1 MAADKKKVERFTARG
16 IAVWPRLEVPDT
28 KFDKDG
34 VYQVRLA
41 LEGKAAKALAKQVDE
56 WMDSALEAAK
66 EANPKKASKMVLSD
80 PPYKPELVRDEDG
93 DETEE
98 ETGRTLFNF
107 KLKAKGT
114 KKDGTEFTR
123 KPVIFDASLKPMLN
137 SKIGGGSE
145 LVVSYT
151 TYFFDMAVPG
161 GKGAIACGVS
171 LQLVGVQVLQYVEY
185 SGAPDAAGLGFTS
198 EEGFSQDG
206 EAEDDDDEDE
216 DEQDE
221 DEDEEE
227 QDEDEDEEE
236 EEEQEVS
243 EPVKKGK
250 KAPKGK
256 GKKADF

>member
-1 MAADKKKVERFTARG
+1 VAAEKKKVERFTARG

-41 LEGKAAKALAKQVDE
+41 LEGKAAKSLIKQVDE
-56 WMDSALEAAK
+56 WMDASLEAAK

-80 PPYKPELVRDEDG
+80 PPYKPEYVRDEDG

-114 KKDGTEFTR
+114 KKDGTEFSR
-123 KPVIFDASLKPMLN
+123 KPVIFDSSLKPMVS

-151 TYFFDMAVPG
+151 IYFFDMAVPG

-171 LQLVGVQVLQYVEY
+171 LQLVGVQVLKYVEY
-185 SGAPDAAGLGFTS
+185 TGAPDAEGLGFTS
-198 EEGFSQDG
+198 ESGFTQDG
-206 EAEDDDDEDE
+206 ETEDEDADDDEDDDDEEEEQEE
-216 DEQDE
+216 DEDE

-227 QDEDEDEEE
+227 Q
-236 EEEQEVS
+236 EVS
-243 EPVKKGK
+243 KPVKGK
-250 KAPKGK
+250 KVAPKAGK
-256 GKKADF
+256 KKADF